1 MDKRI
6 LLIIAICNAAAISIF
21 FYKRASAAHA
31 APAPHFVI
39 DKDQIY
45 VGDSVTFTDNTPG
58 AISWKWDFGDK
69 EPSFKK
75 KGTHTF
81 LDLGKHRVTVTIS
94 GSSFGPLVDSSKEIL
109 VLAPA
114 PKIPIDTAKPVVQTP
129 KPEMKAPTP
138 EVHNKPHPH
147 PHATGGDDALPSD
160 NGPTEIKR

>member
-69 EPSFKK
+69 EPSFKQ

-81 LDLGKHRVTVTIS
+81 LDIGKHRVTVTIN

-109 VLAPA
+109 VLAAA
-114 PKIPIDTAKPVVQTP
+114 PKIPIDTAKPVVEAP
-129 KPEMKAPTP
+129 KPEKKAPAP
-138 EVHNKPHPH
+138 EAHNKPHPH
-147 PHATGGDDALPSD
+147 PHASGGDDALPSD